1 MEARQLTPRT
11 AAAPEPGGD
20 PTERLLL
27 EREARSL
34 FVLLAVVLVGFFVLA
49 TQFVMAAP
57 IVTRERIH
65 TPIIVIYFGISILL
79 SAVLLVL
86 LWYRKWVRAVGMVA
100 ALFAATFAAVSGFVI
115 WRSLAIDVPVA
126 VLAKLPIASVGLAV
140 IACMALTLRPLHVV
154 IAGAGVAATL
164 LGFFAVATG
173 DPRTTLATYSI
184 EPYLGPSISLSR
196 LFFELVFV
204 ATATAAGAFATRIA
218 RSTVREAARLQRST
232 DQLSRYFSPD
242 IAAGIRDGGD
252 AFLEPGGHEQDVVVL
267 FSDIAGFTRTCAN
280 LTPAQSVALLS
291 EYQEHMVAEIFEAG
305 GTLDKFIGDGIMATF
320 GTPVAVPDAADRAV
334 RAAQGMTAALAR
346 LNARRT
352 ARGEPPLAHRI
363 GIHAGPAVVGS
374 MGTSQRREFSVIGDT
389 VNVANRIETACKKT
403 GRPVM
408 ISAAVLRQLR
418 QPVHSEA
425 LGPVSLD
432 GQPQPIELHA
442 LKLG

>member
-1 MEARQLTPRT
+1 MSGT
-11 AAAPEPGGD
+11 AAPLDPGGD
-20 PTERLLL
+20 PTEQLLL

-34 FVLLAVVLVGFFVLA
+34 TLLASVVLVGFVALTVHLA
-49 TQFVMAAP
+49 IQSFWL
-57 IVTRERIH
+57 TREQLH
-65 TPIIVIYFGISILL
+65 FAVVISYFASSIL
-79 SAVLLVL
+79 VCVIMLVL
-86 LWYRKWVRAVGMVA
+86 LRRRQWIQGVGIAV
-100 ALFAATFAAVSGFVI
+100 ALFAATFAAFSGFVM
-115 WRSLAIDVPVA
+115 WRSMATEAPTSLLV
-126 VLAKLPIASVGLAV
+126 KLPIASVGLST
-140 IACMALTLRPLHVV
+140 IATMVLTLRPLYVV
-154 IAGAGVAATL
+154 IVGAGVSVTL
-164 LGFFAVATG
+164 LGFFALAAM
-173 DPRTTLATYSI
+173 DPRTVFAAYSA
-184 EPYLGPSISLSR
+184 EPLIGPAVSQSR
-196 LFFELVFV
+196 VVFELVFV
-204 ATATAAGAFATRIA
+204 ACATAAGALGTHIA
-218 RSTVREAARLQRST
+218 RQTVRQAAELQRST

-291 EYQEHMVAEIFEAG
+291 EYQEYMVAEIFEAG

-418 QPVHSEA
+418 QPVHTEA

-432 GQPQPIELHA
+432 GQPQPIELYA
-442 LKLG
+442 LV

>member
-1 MEARQLTPRT
+1 MSGT
-11 AAAPEPGGD
+11 ATAPAPAGD
-20 PTERLLL
+20 PTARLLL

-34 FVLLAVVLVGFFVLA
+34 TLLVTVVLVGFVVLA
-49 TQFVMAAP
+49 AQFVVAAP

-65 TPIIVIYFGISILL
+65 APVIIAYFASSILL
-79 SAVLLVL
+79 SLALLAL
-86 LWYRKWVRAVGMVA
+86 LWRRQWVRAVGIVV
-100 ALFAATFAAVSGFVI
+100 ALFAATFAAVSGVVI

-126 VLAKLPIASVGLAV
+126 ILAKLPIASVGLAV
-140 IACMALTLRPLHVV
+140 IASMALTLRPLHVV
-154 IAGAGVAATL
+154 IAGTGVAATL
-164 LGFFAVATG
+164 LGFFAVASG
-173 DPRTTLATYSI
+173 DPRTTMATYSI
-184 EPYLGPSISLSR
+184 EPYLGPSISRTR
-196 LFFELVFV
+196 LLFELVFV
-204 ATATAAGAFATRIA
+204 ATATVAGAFATQIA
-218 RSTVREAARLQRST
+218 RNTVRQAAELQRST

-267 FSDIAGFTRTCAN
+267 FSDIAGFTRTCAD

-320 GTPVAVPDAADRAV
+320 GTPVAAPDAADRAV
-334 RAAQGMTAALAR
+334 RAAQGMMAALVR

-418 QPVHSEA
+418 QPVRTEA
-425 LGPVSLD
+425 LGPVNLD
-432 GQPQPIELHA
+432 GQPQPIELYA
-442 LKLG
+442 LV